1 AQVESHGGGH
11 GKRDRGEGARNP
23 TIERHAAKARGHE
36 RRDTRRAVVRQDR
49 VVRVRDR
56 EDRRA
61 AFERRGRGNDAN
73 DRRGFR
79 DDSPRFA
86 GYGRNCPPGLAKKRN
101 GCLPPGQA
109 RKSIRLGDRFEPAR
123 HRAMALPAR
132 HRDLYYDTPAYNY
145 RYGDEGY
152 IYRVDSGTNMI
163 SGLIPLLGGGFAVGQ
178 AMPAG
183 YDVYNLPI
191 QYRDTW
197 QDSDDAYYRYGD
209 NGIYQVDP
217 QSGTIEGIVALLAGD
232 MSVGESLPTGYDAYN
247 VPLPYRDRYSDD
259 DDHLY
264 R

>member
-1 AQVESHGGGH
+1 
-11 GKRDRGEGARNP
+11 
-23 TIERHAAKARGHE
+23 
-36 RRDTRRAVVRQDR
+36 
-49 VVRVRDR
+49 
-56 EDRRA
+56 
-61 AFERRGRGNDAN
+61 
-73 DRRGFR
+73 
-79 DDSPRFA
+79 
-86 GYGRNCPPGLAKKRN
+86 
-101 GCLPPGQA
+101 
-109 RKSIRLGDRFEPAR
+109 
-123 HRAMALPAR
+123 MALPAR

-197 QDSDDAYYRYGD
+197 QDSNDAHYRYGD

-264 R
+264 RYSDGNIYQVDAKTQIIQAIVEMLV